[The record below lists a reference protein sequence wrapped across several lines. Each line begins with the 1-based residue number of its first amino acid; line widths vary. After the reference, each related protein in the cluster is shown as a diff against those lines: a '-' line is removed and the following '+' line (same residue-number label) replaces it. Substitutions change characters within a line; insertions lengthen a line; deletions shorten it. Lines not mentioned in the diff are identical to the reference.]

1 MITTD
6 NYGRRLDYLRVS
18 ITDRCN
24 LRCVYCM
31 PPEGVPPRRRED
43 ILSLEQITSVVAAAA
58 AVGFRRVRLTGGE
71 PLVRRGVIELV
82 EKLAALPGIEEVA
95 MTTNAVLLGRYAGE
109 LAAAGL
115 KRVNISLDSMR
126 PERFRRMTRLGELGS
141 VWHGIAAAERAG
153 LTPIKINVVVVRG
166 VNDDEIANIA
176 ALTLEHPW
184 HVRFIEV
191 MPIAG
196 AEDWGQGMPTAADRL
211 VPVAEMIER
220 LSGLGRLAV
229 DDGPCG
235 AGPARYYRLPAAL
248 GSLGFIS
255 PISEHF
261 CENCNRLRLTADGW
275 LRTCL
280 FSDAGVY
287 LKPALD
293 AGETNGRLSILFEQ
307 AVALKPQARPEL
319 PTSSVAGEA
328 MSLIGG

>member
-1 MITTD
+1 MNTTD

-31 PPEGVPPRRRED
+31 PPGGVPLRRHED
-43 ILSLEQITSVVAAAA
+43 ILSLEQITAVVATAAAA
-58 AVGFRRVRLTGGE
+58 GFRRVRLTGGE
-71 PLVRRGVIELV
+71 PLVRRGVVELV
-82 EKLAALPGIEEVA
+82 ASLAALPGIEEVA
-95 MTTNAVLLGRYAGE
+95 MTTNALLLGRYAGE

-115 KRVNISLDSMR
+115 KRVNVSLDSMR
-126 PERFRRMTRLGELGS
+126 PERFRQMTRLGDLRN
-141 VWHGIAAAERAG
+141 VWNGIAAAERAG

-166 VNDDEIANIA
+166 VNEDEISDFA

-184 HVRFIEV
+184 HIRCIEV

-196 AEDWGQGMPTAADRL
+196 AEDWGEGMPAVADRL
-211 VPVAEMIER
+211 VPVAEM
-220 LSGLGRLAV
+220 LDRLAALGPLV
-229 DDGPCG
+229 ADGGPRG
-235 AGPARYYRLPAAL
+235 GGPARYYRLPGAP

-255 PISEHF
+255 PISAHF
-261 CENCNRLRLTADGW
+261 CESCNRLRLTADGW

-293 AGETNGRLSILFEQ
+293 AGETNGRLSALFER
-307 AVALKPQARPEL
+307 AVALKPEARPEL
-319 PTSSVAGEA
+319 PTSSVAGQA